1 MEWFEG
7 QVSTAIAKCKQLKG
21 ILIVFVRDEES
32 TSGEVEG
39 VLNSDEVSQVVT
51 KQPHVAIVVRKESLD
66 YKHFTQLYP
75 VAVVPSVFF
84 INTETGFPL
93 QIIRG
98 SISVSDFVSK
108 MQTVF
113 EKYAKLLSKPE
124 PSQPPTEPSSQPSTG
139 SPTIGVPPSV
149 TATASQGMSEA
160 ATVSKEEKIKR
171 AEELLKQ
178 KREQRAEEEF
188 QAEKNREMKRRSA
201 GKELSDAARA
211 REQKA
216 NETWM
221 QERQQAKEEDKK
233 ARAEVLAKLERD
245 KEERRR
251 AREDK
256 ESELRQRHSS
266 PTSSPP
272 LMSSRSSGTTR
283 LQFRVHNGP
292 TIVQEFNSS
301 DQLIDARTFVAEKL
315 STPPE
320 HISLSSTFPSRPLP
334 ETSNE
339 ETLSELGLCPS
350 SVIVVKTKVKS
361 KLEKEKCD
369 EASSRSSGTTRL
381 QFRVHNSSTIVQE
394 FSSSDQLIDARVFI
408 AEKLSAP
415 PEHISLSSTF
425 PSRPLP
431 ETSNEETLS
440 ELGLCPS
447 SVIVVKTKVKSKLE
461 KEKCDEASSRSSGTA
476 RLQFRVHNSSTIV
489 QEFSSSDQ
497 LIDARV
503 FIAEKLWS
511 YHSTRV

>member
-339 ETLSELGLCPS
+339 ETLSEL
-350 SVIVVKTKVKS
+350 
-361 KLEKEKCD
+361 
-369 EASSRSSGTTRL
+369 
-381 QFRVHNSSTIVQE
+381 
-394 FSSSDQLIDARVFI
+394 
-408 AEKLSAP
+408 AP

-476 RLQFRVHNSSTIV
+476 RLQFRVHNGPTIV
-489 QEFSSSDQ
+489 QEFNSSDQ
-497 LIDARV
+497 L
-503 FIAEKLWS
+503 LLL
-511 YHSTRV
+511 STSL